1 MRSSILTGVVQLL
14 ALVLSPLVGLVS
26 SSIRLSASHPQALA
40 LAVAFAFGAASFVG
54 FALLPGGGDPRAGVS
69 WLYVVGLGVAQAA
82 GVVLSL
88 ALVTTGRGTV
98 VAKEGRE
105 VAGALSG
112 AYGLSGGASA
122 LSPSSCFV
130 PLAQRAVLTRGVHA
144 RRTRHPRR
152 RLGRGL
158 PLRPPARRTLPR
170 RRRRRRA
177 RRGRSAR
184 ALAAS
189 RRRRDLVAV

>member
-26 SSIRLSASHPQALA
+26 SSTRLSTSHPQALA

-88 ALVTTGRGTV
+88 ALVTTGRGTF

-122 LSPSSCFV
+122 LSLPAPASSLS
-130 PLAQRAVLTRGVHA
+130 P
-144 RRTRHPRR
+144 
-152 RLGRGL
+152 
-158 PLRPPARRTLPR
+158 
-170 RRRRRRA
+170 
-177 RRGRSAR
+177 R
-184 ALAAS
+184 ALY
-189 RRRRDLVAV
+189 